1 MNDED
6 VGRER
11 LAESDLRNRAR
22 TVITSCGSVCV
33 MSLRALE
40 YTAFSMCS
48 RRDNT
53 TESVCRLLAI
63 MPMRT

>member
-11 LAESDLRNRAR
+11 LAEFDLRNRAR

-33 MSLRALE
+33 MSMRALE

-48 RRDNT
+48 RR
-53 TESVCRLLAI
+53 CRRDRIQKRVFAAYLQ
-63 MPMRT
+63 